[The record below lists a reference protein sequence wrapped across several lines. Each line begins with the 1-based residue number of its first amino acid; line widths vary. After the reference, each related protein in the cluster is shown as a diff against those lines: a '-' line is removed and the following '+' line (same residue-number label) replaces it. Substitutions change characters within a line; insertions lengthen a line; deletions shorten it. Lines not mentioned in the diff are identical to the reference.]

1 MTGMRRTITMTAAGI
16 LAATALLA
24 TGCSS
29 GPSDSAKKYADAA
42 AAADPDDFGGIK
54 TDDLADTLGDEG
66 SKLCD
71 QLGKGSYDDAV
82 AYAKT
87 GFSAKEA
94 AALVSAAVLVD
105 CPDQKG
111 KLPAS

>member
-1 MTGMRRTITMTAAGI
+1 MTRMRRTITTAAAAI
-16 LAATALLA
+16 LAAMLLA
-24 TGCSS
+24 GCSS
-29 GPSDSAKKYADAA
+29 GPSADGKKYADAA
-42 AAADPDDFGGIK
+42 AAADPDDFGGIA
-54 TDDLADTLGDEG
+54 TDKLAETLGSEG
-66 SKLCD
+66 SDLCD
-71 QLGKGSYDDAV
+71 QLKKGSYDDAV

-94 AALVSAAVLVD
+94 AALVTAAVLVT